1 MKQKESIEKRWNDI
15 SNEKII
21 WRSPN
26 LGNLKE
32 KTQFRDIRIK
42 SNMEID
48 FKSASDE
55 EKNKAREWLV
65 ENLSNF
71 EKIFAPIIKNLSL

>member
-1 MKQKESIEKRWNDI
+1 
-15 SNEKII
+15 
-21 WRSPN
+21 
-26 LGNLKE
+26 
-32 KTQFRDIRIK
+32 
-42 SNMEID
+42 MEID